1 MAEETH
7 RSSAAE
13 ISVTSNGDLDQ
24 SPDSVFQRVRAHL
37 EWSDTLGGKDV
48 FRTRTL
54 LRDGPC
60 IRATHVGKLLRLL
73 CGSSCKCIYR
83 SLEKKLH
90 LAGGGLS
97 VTSTLW
103 SRQETLFVHLAWFF
117 LRHLL
122 CACCLCYLIS
132 RATAGKWRTRAEQR

>member
-60 IRATHVGKLLRLL
+60 VRATHVGKRLRLL

-83 SLEKKLH
+83 SLEKTFSNLH
-90 LAGGGLS
+90 IMVYTGNS
-97 VTSTLW
+97 VCAFGFVLFTSSFVCVLFMLFDLQGD
-103 SRQETLFVHLAWFF
+103 SR
-117 LRHLL
+117 
-122 CACCLCYLIS
+122 
-132 RATAGKWRTRAEQR
+132 